1 MTSDVTTVVY
11 VGHVQTASEERALS
25 AWAKKVGLVLGAPK
39 ATGTRELTVDFRLG
53 GQIDAGL
60 KEARESMQT
69 QDREGTDAALERTRL
84 LIEAHPELP
93 QAAFLRAE
101 YERLRATRLHRIA
114 PISDLEAAKA
124 WLRARSLDGG
134 RMRALGEDVD
144 ELAPAMVR
152 TTFTWS
158 KSTGDRAAEA
168 TIFLDGRLVD
178 AGSRELP
185 AGPHHLRI
193 LERGVLRIARWLE
206 ITDAAQVTLEMPPPA
221 ACGRDDFGDDAP
233 HPAVTCPRWLA
244 VRRTERG
251 MSVARCAG
259 PRCGSAVE
267 VESERHREAL
277 LPGWIGWA
285 LVGVAGAAA
294 AGLSVLAA
302 TRTPP
307 PPPGA
312 FVNGGIAVE
321 NRR

>member
-1 MTSDVTTVVY
+1 MTPDVTTVVY
-11 VGHVQTASEERALS
+11 VGHVQTAAEERALS
-25 AWAKKVGLVLGAPK
+25 GWAKKVGIVLGAPK
-39 ATGTRELTVDFRLG
+39 ATGTRELTVDYG
-53 GQIDAGL
+53 VGTQIDAGL
-60 KEARESMQT
+60 KEAREAMQT
-69 QDREGTDAALERTRL
+69 QDREGTDSALERTRL
-84 LIEAHPELP
+84 LIDAHPELP
-93 QAAFLRAE
+93 QSAFLRAE

-114 PISDLEAAKA
+114 PVSDLEAAKA
-124 WLRARSLDGG
+124 WLRARALDGG

-158 KSTGDRAAEA
+158 KSTGDRATEA
-168 TIFLDGRLVD
+168 TIFLDGRPIDPGV
-178 AGSRELP
+178 RELA

-206 ITDAAQVTLEMPPPA
+206 ITDASQVTLEMPPPA

-233 HPAVTCPRWLA
+233 HAAVTCPRWLA

-259 PRCGSAVE
+259 PRCGSPVD

-321 NRR
+321 SRR